1 MQNKRIVFRVSLV
14 ECSIIRK
21 KSKMA
26 IDPGLAAIVSAAA
39 LASTGTINKLL
50 GPTAEY
56 FGKEIESF
64 AKKRAENIGRILKKA
79 IKILGP
85 KIDEPGQVHP
95 KLLKGLILEGSFCD
109 DELTAEYYGG
119 ILASSRTGVS
129 RDDRGA
135 SFLEQVSHLSFYQ
148 VRTHFICYTVLK
160 ILFQGTQ
167 LNPGIPDGRY
177 NMKTYI
183 PDSDYI
189 RSMAFKENNEDSE
202 SCRVHSITGLNSRHR
217 LLSGS
222 YIGDPDYLSQNSP
235 LDTFPES
242 GLLFEPSL
250 LGIELYLWA
259 TGNGHFLCE
268 SFLNPE
274 LSIEV
279 PEGIEIPTKAF
290 GVFEEHKRRAIESQQ
305 SNP

>member
-1 MQNKRIVFRVSLV
+1 
-14 ECSIIRK
+14 
-21 KSKMA
+21 MA
-26 IDPGLAAIVSAAA
+26 VDPGTAAIVASSLL
-39 LASTGTINKLL
+39 LAKEPLNKLL
-50 GPTAEY
+50 GPTLDY

-64 AKKRAENIGRILKKA
+64 AKKRSENIRRILQKA
-79 IKILGP
+79 IKNLGS

-95 KLLKGLILEGSFCD
+95 KILKGIVLDGSFCD

-119 ILASSRTGVS
+119 ILASSRIGVS

-160 ILFQGTQ
+160 ILFQGSQ
-167 LNPGIPDGRY
+167 LNPGIPYDRY
-177 NMKTYI
+177 NMKTYL

-202 SCRVHSITGLNSRHR
+202 SCRVHSITGLKSHG
-217 LLSGS
+217 LLSS
-222 YIGDPDYLSQNSP
+222 TYIGEPDYLSQNSP
-235 LDTFPES
+235 LNTFPES

-250 LGIELYLWA
+250 FGIELYFWA
-259 TGNGHFLCE
+259 TGNGHLLYE

-290 GVFEEHKRRAIESQQ
+290 GVFEEYKRRAQES
-305 SNP
+305 PEPEP

>member
-1 MQNKRIVFRVSLV
+1 
-14 ECSIIRK
+14 
-21 KSKMA
+21 MA
-26 IDPGLAAIVSAAA
+26 VDTGTAAIVASSLL
-39 LASTGTINKLL
+39 LAKEPLNKLL
-50 GPTAEY
+50 GPTFDY

-64 AKKRAENIGRILKKA
+64 AKKRSENIGRILTKA
-79 IKILGP
+79 IKILGS

-95 KLLKGLILEGSFCD
+95 KILKGIVLDGSFCD

-119 ILASSRTGVS
+119 ILASSRIGVS

-167 LNPGIPDGRY
+167 LNPGIPEDRY
-177 NMKTYI
+177 SMKTYL

-189 RSMAFKENNEDSE
+189 HSMAFKENNEDSE
-202 SCRVHSITGLNSRHR
+202 SCRVHSITGLKSHG
-217 LLSGS
+217 LLSS
-222 YIGDPDYLSQNSP
+222 TYIGEPDYLSQNSP

-250 LGIELYLWA
+250 LGIELYFWA
-259 TGNGHFLCE
+259 TGNGHLLYE

-290 GVFEEHKRRAIESQQ
+290 GVFEEYQRRVK
-305 SNP
+305 